1 MIPFSDCRR
10 CMEAPRELPGTLLG
24 EDKVRSYP
32 DVDAVWRMPE
42 SLGLIQVS
50 FVLWRCRD
58 CDTYYQFHVMDRGW
72 PRSGICQTYLWRL
85 TLAEAMETYRRSLT
99 WAKPRERLPIR
110 QTLRR
115 FEERLP
121 EWMRAMQACL
131 SHSGSAVR
139 ERAAQELAS
148 LFRARSE
155 LAGVTAL
162 LGNADASIR
171 RGALLAFDSVDSNH
185 FVSLELGP
193 ADIVP
198 ALLQSLMDPEPS
210 VARQAFVQLSRVH
223 DEVFRR
229 WSGIRG
235 ALPDRQAKHA
245 QQQIRDQ
252 LNAIPAGP
260 RNAAVRMFLLTNG
273 GSFEELVAGLSDS
286 EKEVRQCAFSH
297 ALRVSLGD
305 TPFVA
310 KLRSTLRA
318 IPEADRTSEMDAYLA
333 RENPDDWDDD

>member
-1 MIPFSDCRR
+1 
-10 CMEAPRELPGTLLG
+10 MEAPRELPGTLLG

-85 TLAEAMETYRRSLT
+85 TLAAAMETYRRSLT
-99 WAKPRERLPIR
+99 WAKPRERPPIR

-148 LFRARSE
+148 HFSARSE

-171 RGALLAFDSVDSNH
+171 RGALLAFD

-193 ADIVP
+193 PDIVP
-198 ALLQSLMDPEPS
+198 SLLKSLMDPDAS
-210 VARQAFVQLSRVH
+210 VARQAFVLLSRID
-223 DEVFRR
+223 DEKYRK
-229 WSGIRG
+229 SI
-235 ALPDRQAKHA
+235 L
-245 QQQIRDQ
+245 DQ
-252 LNAIPAGP
+252 VSAIPTERRTP
-260 RNAAVRMFLLTNG
+260 AVRMFLLAH
-273 GSFEELVAGLSDS
+273 SFEALVAGLADS
-286 EKEVRQCAFSH
+286 EKEGRQE
-297 ALRVSLGD
+297 ALSKALERSLGNF
-305 TPFVA
+305 PFVEQ
-310 KLRSTLRA
+310 LRTTLRA
-318 IPEADRTSEMDAYLA
+318 VPEASRTPEMNAYLSHA
-333 RENPDDWDDD
+333 NPDQWDDDD